1 MRSKIGAF
9 YHINNFRKAC
19 GKSAFQWGFTNHSHL
34 CPLHTDKLA
43 TCQLNEANYFF
54 LLRLKGQFRSPR

>member
-1 MRSKIGAF
+1 MRSKIGDF

-19 GKSAFQWGFTNHSHL
+19 GKSVFQWGFTNHSHL

-43 TCQLNEANYFF
+43 IEANYFF
-54 LLRLKGQFRSPR
+54 SFKIKGAV